1 MSVRWSDG
9 MNVNS
14 LAIFFLDLCQQTS
27 FVRRWNIVVIE
38 TSVWQMSY
46 WWDEL
51 LNGNS
56 TLSTSSSSTTA
67 DAASRSLCSH
77 QRKQS
82 SNSTELHLCLRKR
95 HTYTNGHVCTDA
107 LFILMSTR
115 VGLSMWRVE
124 ILVNRFVHRVRREK
138 EKETARGIILLLL
151 HSCVP
156 SFSEHFFSSSSANA
170 THNSRRSRRKEN
182 RVSPFCLCYY
192 VSSSVLRLRNVN
204 KIFNVG
210 RNDVIGSRWTII
222 IKQSRQTIV
231 MPRRKKKE
239 VCLFSLQTESE
250 SVCSIFNEQTT
261 TTMAGGRNRFPPVRS
276 SELND

>member
-14 LAIFFLDLCQQTS
+14 LGIFFPRPMSTDIFCS
-27 FVRRWNIVVIE
+27 RWNIVVIE

-56 TLSTSSSSTTA
+56 TLSTSSSTA
-67 DAASRSLCSH
+67 AAASLSLCSH

-95 HTYTNGHVCTDA
+95 HTSGHVCTDA

-115 VGLSMWRVE
+115 VGLSIWRVE
-124 ILVNRFVHRVRREK
+124 ILVSKFVHRVRREK

-156 SFSEHFFSSSSANA
+156 SFSEHFFSSYANA
-170 THNSRRSRRKEN
+170 THNSRRRRSRRKEN
-182 RVSPFCLCYY
+182 RVSPFCLHYY

-204 KIFNVG
+204 NIFNVG
-210 RNDVIGSRWTII
+210 RNDVIGLRWTII

-231 MPRRKKKE
+231 MPTRKKKE
-239 VCLFSLQTESE
+239 VCFFSLQTESE

-261 TTMAGGRNRFPPVRS
+261 TTTAGERNRFTPVRS